1 MMGVG
6 YRKLMV
12 WQHAKA
18 LAVQVYQLTG
28 MDLWNKDWGLRDQVR
43 RAAVSVPSNI
53 AEGDARS
60 SDKDSIRFFRIA
72 LGSLAEL
79 ETQLEIAKE
88 IGYLTEEQ
96 LAALLGR
103 TEPLGGSLGALIRS
117 RKPKP

>member
-1 MMGVG
+1 MGVG

-12 WQHAKA
+12 WQQSKS
-18 LAVQVYQLTG
+18 LAVQVYQMTG
-28 MDLWNKDWGLRDQVR
+28 MDPWNKDWGLRDQVR

-79 ETQLEIAKE
+79 ETQQEIAKE

-96 LAALLGR
+96 LAGLLGR
-103 TEPLGGSLGALIRS
+103 TEPLGASLGALIRS

>member
-1 MMGVG
+1 MGVG

-12 WQHAKA
+12 WQQSKS
-18 LAVQVYQLTG
+18 LAVQVYQLTAF
-28 MDLWNKDWGLRDQVR
+28 DPWNKDWGLRDQVR

-88 IGYLTEEQ
+88 IGYLTSDQ
-96 LAALLGR
+96 LAELLSR
-103 TEPLGGSLGALIRS
+103 TEPLGASIGALIRS
-117 RKPKP
+117 RKPSD